1 MKRLLSLLMCAIIVV
16 SIFPVVGSASVQEQ
30 TTIYYADGS
39 YMTVEVDVCKTR
51 ASGNVTSSKK
61 YTYYDDNNVSQ
72 WKAVLSGTFTYTGSS
87 ATCTAS
93 SVDVTIYD
101 SAWYVSSKYASKSGN
116 TAEASVT
123 MGHKVA
129 GITITKVPV
138 DLTLTCDANGN
149 LS

>member
-1 MKRLLSLLMCAIIVV
+1 MKRVFSYILLTVLLLGVL
-16 SIFPVVGSASVQEQ
+16 PVEGYATQMNRE
-30 TTIYYADGS
+30 TIYYEDGS
-39 YMTVEVDVCKTR
+39 YLVIEILESVTR
-51 ASGNVTSSKK
+51 ASGTKTGKK
-61 YTYYDDNNVSQ
+61 QYTYYDDNDESQ

-93 SVDVTIYD
+93 NVDVTVYD

-116 TAEASVT
+116 TAAASVT

-138 DLTLTCDANGN
+138 SLTLTCDANGN